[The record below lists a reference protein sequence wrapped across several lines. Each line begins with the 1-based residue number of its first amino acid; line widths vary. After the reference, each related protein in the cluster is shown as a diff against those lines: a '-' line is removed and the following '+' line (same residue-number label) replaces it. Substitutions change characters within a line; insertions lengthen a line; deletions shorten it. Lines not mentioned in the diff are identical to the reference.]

1 MINEA
6 FLTLQAIAPHG
17 SPDIWAENSGRAAQA
32 SGTGEL
38 EKSKKKKVLVHD
50 L

>member
-1 MINEA
+1 MID
-6 FLTLQAIAPHG
+6 FLTWHG

-38 EKSKKKKVLVHD
+38 ENSKKKKVLDDD